1 MRLQTF
7 QQWLSE
13 MGSGPYIG
21 NCQPTDNYQVFGAC
35 SDQNTE
41 KKNAVIRKG
50 QEPERKKKPLNAT
63 FKEFMQQQ
71 DQMTTA
77 DPMADPNAAPMGQQP
92 VLPQKKKWKAT
103 KEQIISYWRGIR
115 DDVPIAIKPI
125 SYEHKGSTYGE
136 DGIRLTG
143 SPDFIGSMLPR
154 LKELL
159 AYETPSTKLALV
171 YRETESPS
179 KTAVGASK
187 TSYVFYLQVKDRGQK
202 EPNAQ

>member
-1 MRLQTF
+1 MQTF

-50 QEPERKKKPLNAT
+50 QEPERKKKPLNTT

-71 DQMTTA
+71 DQMA
-77 DPMADPNAAPMGQQP
+77 MPDPNVAPMGQQP

-125 SYEHKGSTYGE
+125 PYEHKGSTYGE

>member
-7 QQWLSE
+7 QQWINE

-50 QEPERKKKPLNAT
+50 QELARKKKPLNIT

-71 DQMTTA
+71 GQMTS
-77 DPMADPNAAPMGQQP
+77 DAAPMTQQS
-92 VLPQKKKWKAT
+92 VVPQKKKWKAT

-115 DDVPIAIKPI
+115 DDVPIAINPI
-125 SYEHKGSTYGE
+125 SYKHKGSTYGE
-136 DGIRLTG
+136 DGIRITG
-143 SPDFIGSMLPR
+143 SPAFIGSILPR

-179 KTAVGASK
+179 KTAIGASK
-187 TSYVFYLQVKDRGQK
+187 TSYVFYLQVKERGR
-202 EPNAQ
+202 NA

>member
-1 MRLQTF
+1 MRLKSF
-7 QQWLSE
+7 HEWLQE
-13 MGSGPYIG
+13 NMGSGPYIG
-21 NCQPTDNYQVFGAC
+21 NCQPTDDYQVFGAC

-41 KKNAVIRKG
+41 KKNAIIRKG
-50 QEPERKKKPLNAT
+50 QEPDRKKKKIDT
-63 FKEFMQQQ
+63 SFKEFAQNQDMMAQMPQ
-71 DQMTTA
+71 DQMSLN
-77 DPMADPNAAPMGQQP
+77 PAAGQSM
-92 VLPQKKKWKAT
+92 LPQQKKWKAT
-103 KEQIISYWRGIR
+103 KEQIISYWRGLR

-179 KTAVGASK
+179 KTAIGGGK
-187 TSYVFYLQVKDRGQK
+187 TSYVFYLQVKERGQNSAK
-202 EPNAQ
+202 